1 MKNKPI
7 VLSLIILLTLSS
19 LSCIAAFTPVSAA
32 VGQGSW
38 ITRYTISDYNTGQV
52 IIDRDFQSNTISG
65 TGSIIDGAT
74 IKVAVTIKISVNNPS
89 TSLTLS
95 TALTKGS
102 LDHIWEKTNSYNIGS
117 NYNPSSQSFTF
128 PENAGT
134 LTLNCIGKASGK
146 VAQTYGD
153 VTLHKAV
160 PITVIAL
167 KDPNGAILDAVQ
179 PKITDAKIDQY
190 NNLLKQSQSTY
201 KSLQSQGVDGSFL
214 TMYNGVIQQSQ
225 AAADAGLADTAISM
239 LKSLNVA
246 APPTQLMQM
255 LFLPLVAV
263 FAVIAILFAFLFFR
277 NRGKASYIKMMVE
290 DQIKDLEGL
299 SMRAQRIDR
308 NLAANLANIKQRL
321 EDSVGADEDQEYD
334 EGYDSRGY
342 GGGYRY

>member
-1 MKNKPI
+1 MRNKLI
-7 VLSLIILLTLSS
+7 VLSLTVLLLISS
-19 LSCIAAFTPVSAA
+19 LSYIAAFTPASAA

-38 ITRYTISDYNTGQV
+38 ITKYTISDYNTGQV
-52 IIDRDFQSNTISG
+52 IIDRDFQANTISG

-95 TALTKGS
+95 TELTKSS
-102 LDHIWEKTNSYNIGS
+102 LDHLWEQTNSYPLGS
-117 NYNPSSQSFTF
+117 SYNPSSQSFSF
-128 PENAGT
+128 PETAGT

-190 NNLLKQSQSTY
+190 NNLLGQAQSTY
-201 KSLQSQGVDGSFL
+201 KSLQSQGVDASFL
-214 TMYNGVIQQSQ
+214 AMYNSVIKQSQ
-225 AAADAGLADTAISM
+225 EAANAGLADTAIAM
-239 LKSLNVA
+239 LKSLNIS
-246 APPTQLMQM
+246 APPTQLMQV

-263 FAVIAILFAFLFFR
+263 FAVIAVLFAFLFFR

-321 EDSVGADEDQEYD
+321 EDSVGADEDQGYD

-342 GGGYRY
+342 GGGYR